1 MPDTNG
7 ATFAARQGE
16 DLMIRVLFSTLVFAV
31 GASAAVAQ
39 QKENAPTAISAVEL
53 GDVKVR
59 YLNFKWDEKAFE
71 ALEKGGDHPAATR
84 SWAIARLFPAKPII
98 IDGIRISGG
107 NLLIL
112 NPARG
117 ETPMTFEVRV
127 IDMREVWVDPN
138 VIAEPP
144 EGKTLYL
151 KPAHFE
157 KASTVAERMT
167 LALSEGEGKIKLSV
181 HYGDRLAELAFS
193 R

>member
-1 MPDTNG
+1 MT
-7 ATFAARQGE
+7 R
-16 DLMIRVLFSTLVFAV
+16 ILFHAVVFAV

-39 QKENAPTAISAVEL
+39 QKDNAPSFIKAVQL

-59 YLNFKWDEKAFE
+59 YLDFKWDETAFE
-71 ALEKGGDHPAATR
+71 ALEKGGDHPAAQR
-84 SWAIARLFPAKPII
+84 SWAIARLFPEKPIV
-98 IDGIRISGG
+98 IDGKRISGG

-138 VIAEPP
+138 VVAAPP
-144 EGKTLYL
+144 EGQRLYQN
-151 KPAHFE
+151 PAHFE
-157 KASTVAERMT
+157 KVHEVAERLT
-167 LALSEGEGKIKLSV
+167 LALSEGQGKIKLSI
-181 HYGDRLAELAFS
+181 HYGNRLAELEFT